1 MMRDD
6 NFVFCIYGF
15 LRDMKPHRVNM
26 NDVDKFVYVPKR
38 RYEDTDIEVTSTELK
53 HRFGENTCITAYE
66 YDARFFNEE
75 VKKLNVPHFN
85 NYYQQPQRILSFF
98 KHIRDSL
105 LMLKEDDRFD
115 DETIIFLF
123 RSDMGIKEY
132 DLPKSKKLLQENDII
147 IEKFTGNGLRDFWFV
162 LKKKNISVF
171 TSLYESYK
179 TYLVNAEN
187 KQQPHPKRGT
197 PESTLF
203 FHFNLNNKKV
213 IDCPVM
219 KVDWRHVCNKYCG
232 HHKGKTEIL
241 GES

>member
-1 MMRDD
+1 MGDD

-38 RYEDTDIEVTSTELK
+38 RYEDNDVEVTSTELE
-53 HRFGENTCITAYE
+53 HRFGKKSCINAYE
-66 YDARFFNEE
+66 YDAKFFNEE
-75 VKKLNVPHFN
+75 VKKLNVPQFN
-85 NYYQQPQRILSFF
+85 SCYQQPQRILSFF

-115 DETIIFLF
+115 DDTIIFLF
-123 RSDMGIKEY
+123 RSDMGVKEY
-132 DLPKSKKLLQENDII
+132 DLSKSKKLLQENDII

-187 KQQPHPKRGT
+187 KRQPHPKRGT

-213 IDCPVM
+213 IECPVM

>member
-1 MMRDD
+1 MEQD

-26 NDVDKFVYVPKR
+26 SDVDKFVYVPKR
-38 RYEDTDIEVTSTELK
+38 RYEDNDVEVTSTELE
-53 HRFGENTCITAYE
+53 HRFGKKSCINAYE
-66 YDARFFNEE
+66 YDAKFFNDEF
-75 VKKLNVPHFN
+75 KKLNVEQFN
-85 NYYQQPQRILSFF
+85 FCYQQPQRILSFF

-115 DETIIFLF
+115 DDTIIFLF

-132 DLPKSKKLLQENDII
+132 DLQKSKELLRENDII
-147 IEKFTGNGLRDFWFV
+147 VERIHRGVVRDFWFV

-179 TYLVNAEN
+179 TYLLNMKNN
-187 KQQPHPKRGT
+187 KSPKPRRAN
-197 PESTLF
+197 PESILY
-203 FHFNLNNKKV
+203 FHFNINNKKV

-232 HHKGKTEIL
+232 HNKGKTEIL